1 MILTFR
7 MNLQPSDKLLYGV
20 LSAVDDSDPLNLVT
34 IRSWSATS
42 GQRKYQTLDHVWT
55 KGKGPLPPSCD
66 IAPVKYRVLNSMAH
80 TSVGECFLI
89 RPDVVTR
96 QNGKLIERS
105 LFRIHRDDGPPGS
118 AGCPVLNPEDFAD
131 FAAFMATQPSGYIP
145 FDVIY
150 S

>member
-55 KGKGPLPPSCD
+55 KGKGPLPPLS
-66 IAPVKYRVLNSMAH
+66 RL
-80 TSVGECFLI
+80 
-89 RPDVVTR
+89 
-96 QNGKLIERS
+96 
-105 LFRIHRDDGPPGS
+105 
-118 AGCPVLNPEDFAD
+118 
-131 FAAFMATQPSGYIP
+131 
-145 FDVIY
+145 
-150 S
+150 